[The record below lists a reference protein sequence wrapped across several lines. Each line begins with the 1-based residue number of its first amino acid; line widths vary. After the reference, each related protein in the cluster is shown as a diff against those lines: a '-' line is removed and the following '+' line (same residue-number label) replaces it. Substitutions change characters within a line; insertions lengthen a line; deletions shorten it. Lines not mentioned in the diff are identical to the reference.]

1 MIWVLLFALSLLHSS
16 SSALT
21 EPRDTLHH
29 LGGNL
34 TSIHFIGDL
43 HGDVHCAKY
52 WVERTGLVN
61 LTSPTPLE
69 WIGSENDA
77 LVFLGDYV
85 DKGSTS
91 SSVLSFIKSLQESYP
106 SNVVSILGNHDFFQV
121 LDTAFYFDEN
131 VKHPLNH
138 PFYEYSY
145 SFVHPEEYL
154 QSGFLTPQPDDDELL
169 NATLS
174 ALQSIYYNNLQSTVL
189 MCAPKSSC
197 KPSQKD
203 MFSITPPF
211 DKDSELAERARNRIE
226 QWRREYAQGLLDSGL
241 LGWMARQPLVA
252 IVGDALVVHGGVSR
266 QVVNFVNQVAEQHG
280 VTPSTALHYLTNVPF
295 GQFWGKHIPNM
306 VKANSVKERIGQE
319 YVLEISLDMVQHR
332 GYFKRDGC
340 QEVQDVI
347 AKFDGVERIVV
358 GHTPRSFA
366 EELCDGELV
375 ASDSTLSRSFRAY
388 GNYYCPIDERARQRI
403 GGSQP
408 FTRCEIRVK
417 DTCEGSISSIS
428 RASPSDK
435 WPRNV
440 QLLEADLKKIIQT
453 PTASHE
459 EL

>member
-1 MIWVLLFALSLLHSS
+1 MVKVLLLLAVGLLHC
-16 SSALT
+16 SSALV
-21 EPRDTLHH
+21 EPQESLRL
-29 LGGNL
+29 LGENL

-52 WVERTGLVN
+52 WVGRTGLVN
-61 LTSPTPLE
+61 LTSPSSLE

-91 SSVLSFIKSLQESYP
+91 SSVLSFIKSLQESFP

-121 LDTAFYFDEN
+121 LDTGFYFDQD
-131 VKHPLNH
+131 VPHPLTH

-174 ALQSIYYNNLQSTVL
+174 ALQSIYYNNLQSTVN
-189 MCAPKSSC
+189 MCAPKASC
-197 KPSQKD
+197 KPSQLD
-203 MFSITPPF
+203 MFTVTPPF
-211 DKDSELAERARNRIE
+211 DKDTELAERARDRIE

-252 IVGDALVVHGGVSR
+252 VVGDALVVHGGVSK
-266 QVVNFVNQVAEQHG
+266 QVISFVDQVAEQHG
-280 VTPSTALHYLTNVPF
+280 VSTSSALHLLTNVPF
-295 GQFWGKHIPNM
+295 SQFWETHIPHM
-306 VKANSVKERIGQE
+306 VKANSVKERIEQG

-332 GYFKRDGC
+332 GYFKQNGC
-340 QEVQDVI
+340 QEVEHVI
-347 AKFDGVERIVV
+347 GKIEGVERIVV

-366 EELCDGELV
+366 EELCHGELV
-375 ASDSTLSRSFRAY
+375 ASDSTLSRTFRAY
-388 GNYYCPIDERARQRI
+388 GNYYCPIDEGARQKI
-403 GGSQP
+403 GDNQP
-408 FTRCEIRVK
+408 FSRCEIRVK

-428 RASPSDK
+428 RDSPSDA

-440 QLLEADLKKIIQT
+440 KLLKADLNEIKM
-453 PTASHE
+453 ADSSHD